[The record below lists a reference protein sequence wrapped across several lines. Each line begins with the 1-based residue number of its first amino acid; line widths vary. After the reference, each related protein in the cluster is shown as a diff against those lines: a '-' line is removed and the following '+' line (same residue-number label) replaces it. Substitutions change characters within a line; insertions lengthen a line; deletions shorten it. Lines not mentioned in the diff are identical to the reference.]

1 LDGQNNQVSLVE
13 KGGLRLSFSLS
24 VLRGFWTEFA
34 DLKQKDRKRPLRFLL
49 FGKIFRIAEL
59 DSPSNSYIMLL

>member
-1 LDGQNNQVSLVE
+1 MDRINKFPWW
-13 KGGLRLSFSLS
+13 KGRASALLFLS